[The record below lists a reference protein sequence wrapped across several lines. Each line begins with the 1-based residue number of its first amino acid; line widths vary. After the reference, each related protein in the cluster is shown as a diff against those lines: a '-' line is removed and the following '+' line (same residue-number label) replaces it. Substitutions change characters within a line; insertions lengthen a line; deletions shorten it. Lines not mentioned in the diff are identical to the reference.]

1 MRQKLGAAITGV
13 NTVLATI
20 SGGIFLIISVLIT
33 YDVIVR
39 ALGGRATG
47 YTDVLSSLA
56 MVVGATCT
64 LGYTL
69 HVNAHV
75 KVELFANLMGT
86 QLKRAMATLS
96 IVALFLFSLVLTKEA
111 WKLALDSWSMGAFM
125 PQTIFP
131 VKLAVPQFVAAFGYS
146 MFTLQIIVA
155 ILDLLLSPREESVA
169 SSEVA

>member
-1 MRQKLGAAITGV
+1 M
-13 NTVLATI
+13 
-20 SGGIFLIISVLIT
+20 IISALIT
-33 YDVIVR
+33 YDVIIR
-39 ALGGRATG
+39 ALGGRSTG

-96 IVALFLFSLVLTKEA
+96 IAALLLFSLVLTIQA
-111 WKLALDSWSMGAFM
+111 WKLALESWRMGAFM
-125 PQTIFP
+125 AQTIFP

-146 MFTLQIIVA
+146 LFTLQIIVA
-155 ILDLLLSPREESVA
+155 SLDLLLGSREKFA
-169 SSEVA
+169 SSTDVV